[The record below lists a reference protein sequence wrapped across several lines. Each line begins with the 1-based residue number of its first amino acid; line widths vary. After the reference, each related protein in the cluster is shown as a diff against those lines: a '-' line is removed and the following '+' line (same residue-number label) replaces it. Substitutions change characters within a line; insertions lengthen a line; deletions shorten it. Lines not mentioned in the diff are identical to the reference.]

1 MGNQSRRGGPLEGF
15 FIGEFAHAVDGKGR
29 LAIPVKFRP
38 RFAQGAVVTRWLEH
52 ALAIFPTDRFVE
64 LQGRV
69 AKLPVSNRNAREFS
83 RFLFASAHEDAPD
96 AQGRITLP
104 RHLRDY
110 AGIGGEAVVIGAN
123 DHLEIWSPE
132 RWRDYIAESE
142 GSMAERL
149 EDLGI

>member
-1 MGNQSRRGGPLEGF
+1 MEGF

-38 RFAQGAVVTRWLEH
+38 RFAEGVIVTRWLEH
-52 ALAIFPTDRFVE
+52 SLAVFPTSRFAE
-64 LQGRV
+64 LQERV
-69 AKLPVSNRNAREFS
+69 AKLPLADRNAREFS
-83 RFLFASAHEDAPD
+83 RFLFAGAHEDAPD

-110 AGIGGEAVVIGAN
+110 AGVGRDTVVIGAN
-123 DHLEIWSPE
+123 DHLEIWAPE
-132 RWRDYIAESE
+132 AWRDYIAESE

>member
-1 MGNQSRRGGPLEGF
+1 MEGF

-38 RFAQGAVVTRWLEH
+38 RFAGGAVVTRWLERS
-52 ALAIFPTDRFVE
+52 LAVFPTDHFTE
-64 LQGRV
+64 LQERV
-69 AKLPVSNRNAREFS
+69 AKLPMSSRNARAFS
-83 RFLFASAHEDAPD
+83 RFLFAGAHEDAPD

-104 RHLRDY
+104 RHLREY
-110 AGIGGEAVVIGAN
+110 AGVGSDAVVIGTN
-123 DHLEIWSPE
+123 DHLEIWAAE
-132 RWRDYIAESE
+132 AWRDYIAESE